1 MIQVGD
7 VAPDDTDPVTRA
19 DLDRV
24 IERLGRHGGNDLL
37 DGRRI
42 GRGMVAVLV
51 ALIGALASVVTWVH
65 LRGDAEGS
73 ARVRIDHLERA
84 VDQLRDEVRDLHQAT
99 GAAARQKDFP

>member
-7 VAPDDTDPVTRA
+7 VAHDDAQTVTRA

-24 IERLGRHGGNDLL
+24 IARLDRADGHELL

-51 ALIGALASVVTWVH
+51 ALIGALASVVTWIH

-73 ARVRIDHLERA
+73 ARVRLDHLERA